1 MSDARCI
8 KFAGFFLFLQMPS
21 ETGQKWWQLPLMM
34 FLILKKSISEYQF
47 KIGLLALLAEFLT
60 HYFSR
65 MGHNDLFLSW
75 LCDSLAEKACGH
87 SI

>member
-1 MSDARCI
+1 MN
-8 KFAGFFLFLQMPS
+8 
-21 ETGQKWWQLPLMM
+21 
-34 FLILKKSISEYQF
+34 QF

-60 HYFSR
+60 GYFSR
-65 MGHNDLFLSW
+65 MGRNDLFLSW